1 VIIMAAWYDTID
13 KKIVGA
19 QPGTKA
25 YLHEERHKWQD
36 SKGLL
41 KLDDTAA
48 IFASGA
54 TAFLLWVYAPAQIA
68 IETSRYIIT
77 GYFLFRIGL
86 EVDAWIYA
94 LWHEESTYAG

>member
-1 VIIMAAWYDTID
+1 
-13 KKIVGA
+13 
-19 QPGTKA
+19 
-25 YLHEERHKWQD
+25 
-36 SKGLL
+36 LL

-86 EVDAWIYA
+86 EVDAWIYSLRKPTPTA
-94 LWHEESTYAG
+94 PTCATCRIQ